1 MSSCIEF
8 CGTAK
13 KKNKKPEGK
22 FQEVKPEIPVTHS
35 IREEEFKKQDALNK
49 LKYVEIKIN
58 DERIA
63 PPPRGIDINIDM

>member
-35 IREEEFKKQDALNK
+35 VREE
-49 LKYVEIKIN
+49 
-58 DERIA
+58 
-63 PPPRGIDINIDM
+63 